1 MTENPNH
8 LGHLARV
15 TLTSDT
21 RREVRMAQKVMIE
34 LVDDLDGMPAD
45 ETVAFGL
52 DGRTYEIDLSKKNA
66 EKLRKALKPFVDGAR
81 RVSGSKTKAKVNGSG
96 DAKAIRE
103 WAKSVGLEVSNRGQ
117 IPREI
122 REAYS
127 NR

>member
-1 MTENPNH
+1 
-8 LGHLARV
+8 
-15 TLTSDT
+15 
-21 RREVRMAQKVMIE
+21 MAQKVMIE

-45 ETVAFGL
+45 ETVTFGL

-81 RVSGSKTKAKVNGSG
+81 RVAGSKTKAKVNGSG

-103 WAKSVGLEVSNRGQ
+103 WAKSAGFELSNRGQ